1 MLRTIIPQLMKTI
14 EGSIYNSSVIAW
26 VVMVVSFLVLAKSA
40 DLFVNSSVSVADRF
54 HIPKLVIGLVLVSFA
69 TTAPELC
76 VSLTATFQGNS
87 EMALGNAVGSVICN
101 TGLALGV
108 AGIIAPSAIRVLPKI
123 LKTSGSFLFGISI
136 LCFLFIMKD
145 YTLSRF
151 EGAVLITIFFIY
163 LAYMFREY
171 KNGNISS
178 SPGSEAEVPENLK
191 KSHMPLIITFFI
203 ISLTGIL
210 IASEFIVISATSIA
224 ESLHIP
230 KAVIALTLVAL
241 GTSVPEVATSLTA
254 ARKGFGEIAIGNI
267 LGANILNICWV
278 AGASALVNNLQLTQ
292 REMYFMFPAMFI
304 MIAAMLIV
312 LRTHY
317 RLTKKEGII
326 LVALYLIYITG
337 TMIFFAPG
345 G

>member
-1 MLRTIIPQLMKTI
+1 MLKAIIPELMEIVK
-14 EGSIYNSSVIAW
+14 GSIYNSSVIAW
-26 VVMVVSFLVLAKSA
+26 IVMIVSVLILAKSA
-40 DLFVNSSVSVADRF
+40 DLFVDSSVSVADRF

-87 EMALGNAVGSVICN
+87 EMALGNAIGSVICN
-101 TGLALGV
+101 TGLALGL
-108 AGIIAPSAIRVLPKI
+108 AGIIAPSAIRVLPNI
-123 LKTSGSFLFGISI
+123 LKTSGGFLFGISL
-136 LCFLFIMKD
+136 LCFLFILKD
-145 YTLSRF
+145 YTLSPT
-151 EGAVLITIFFIY
+151 EGVVLITLFFIY

-171 KNGNISS
+171 KSGRMSLS
-178 SPGSEAEVPENLK
+178 QSTDVDAPENLK
-191 KSHMPLIITFFI
+191 KIHMPLIITFFI

-210 IASEFIVISATSIA
+210 IASEFIVMSATSIA
-224 ESLHIP
+224 TSLHVP

-278 AGASALVNNLQLTQ
+278 AGASALVTKLQLTQ

-304 MIAAMLIV
+304 IITTMLIV

-326 LVALYLIYITG
+326 LVTLYLTYITA
-337 TMIFFAPG
+337 TMMFFKT
-345 G
+345 

>member
-1 MLRTIIPQLMKTI
+1 MLRTIIPDLMKAI
-14 EGSIYNSSVIAW
+14 EGGINGSSILAWIVVII
-26 VVMVVSFLVLAKSA
+26 SFIILAKSA
-40 DLFVNSSVSVADRF
+40 DLFVDTSISVADRF
-54 HIPKLVIGLVLVSFA
+54 NISKLVIGLVLVSFA

-87 EMALGNAVGSVICN
+87 EMALGNAIGSVICN
-101 TGLALGV
+101 TGLALGI

-123 LKTSGSFLFGISI
+123 LKISGGFLLGIST
-136 LCFLFIMKD
+136 LCFIFIMPD
-145 YTLSRF
+145 NTLSLP
-151 EGAVLITIFFIY
+151 EGAILIALFFIY
-163 LAYMFREY
+163 LAYIFREY
-171 KNGNISS
+171 KSGRMGLAPSA
-178 SPGSEAEVPENLK
+178 ETEVPENIK
-191 KSHMPLIITFFI
+191 NNNMSII
-203 ISLTGIL
+203 ISFFMISLVGIL

-241 GTSVPEVATSLTA
+241 GTSVPEVATSLSA

-278 AGASALVNNLQLTQ
+278 AGASALVNKLVLTP

-304 MIAAMLIV
+304 MIVAMLIV

-317 RLTKKEGII
+317 RLTKKEGIM
-326 LVALYLIYITG
+326 LMALYFIYIAG
-337 TMIFFAPG
+337 TVIFFSPS
-345 G
+345 